1 MNQRKRV
8 RKCQLQKKRTPAT
21 LALMALPFYLKFA
34 PFGFAELAI
43 ASPDLKYELLCA
55 LGSGLPSRRDLEDVV
70 LIYKC

>member
-34 PFGFAELAI
+34 PFQ
-43 ASPDLKYELLCA
+43 
-55 LGSGLPSRRDLEDVV
+55 GLPSREQDEKQAPQYYLQP
-70 LIYKC
+70 